1 MEPYVG
7 LFEFYKKVLFW
18 IVPKLDKHL
27 SNGSERE
34 NHILFLEK
42 IQVYNLN
49 WPTARLSFGINSDKC
64 SMWVCGLNGPLDF
77 FKITHTLRWDTYQRS
92 FTDEVGF
99 IFSPLTLKLSFLFI
113 CWYLFLRIIIFVFPQ
128 FIDNLLLLI
137 RWQKC
142 VKSWLLFCLLFCLL
156 IF

>member
-1 MEPYVG
+1 MPYVG
-7 LFEFYKKVLFW
+7 LFEFYKKVLLWMF
-18 IVPKLDKHL
+18 PKLDKHL

-34 NHILFLEK
+34 THILFLEK

-77 FKITHTLRWDTYQRS
+77 FKVTHTLRWDTYQRS
-92 FTDEVGF
+92 LTDEVGF
-99 IFSPLTLKLSFLFI
+99 IFSPLTLNLSFLFI

-142 VKSWLLFCLLFCLL
+142 VTSWFLFCLLFCLL